1 MTSTPRQ
8 RLGAL
13 GETVARKRLEA
24 AGYRV
29 LETNYRAKA
38 GEIDLVAEHGP
49 TLVFVEVRTRS
60 TQSLGSPEESLTPK
74 KRSHMADAA
83 QEYLQA
89 KGAESRDWRIDLA
102 AVILT
107 HQGRLLRFDV
117 IRNAIEV

>member
-29 LETNYRAKA
+29 LETNYRTRT
-38 GEIDLVAEHGP
+38 GEIDLVAEDGP

-60 TQSLGSPEESLTPK
+60 AQSLGSPEESLTPK

-83 QEYLQA
+83 QEYLQSE
-89 KGAESRDWRIDLA
+89 GAESRDWRIDLA